1 MNNVTYMIIHWPF
14 QNVIESPTPLEK
26 ELGRCF
32 QITHERST
40 FCRLAVF
47 FFFWVQVRVNQKVVG
62 KGKLLLL
69 TDAYP
74 SFIDITYQIS
84 IIENW
89 NLWRTIKKVEYI
101 IKYLQPRIYSC
112 DSQKKRIYSCNTF
125 LVSLYTLWEYH
136 LKSHLV
142 FFSFFPFLPTD
153 WLVLVMIIFLK
164 K

>member
-47 FFFWVQVRVNQKVVG
+47 FFWVQFRVNQKVVG

-74 SFIDITYQIS
+74 PFIDITYQIS
-84 IIENW
+84 ILENW
-89 NLWRTIKKVEYI
+89 NLWHTIKKFEYI

-112 DSQKKRIYSCNTF
+112 DSQKKEYI
-125 LVSLYTLWEYH
+125 LVTLFWCLCILY
-136 LKSHLV
+136 
-142 FFSFFPFLPTD
+142 D
-153 WLVLVMIIFLK
+153 NIIWNHT
-164 K
+164 